1 MKQVQYSPMSVAQM
15 ALSLFAA
22 NEGYVDDVDAKKVV
36 AFEQALQSY
45 LRTSQ
50 SQLIDKINATGDYS
64 DEIQAGMHAAIKDF
78 KANNTW

>member
-15 ALSLFAA
+15 AMSLFAA
-22 NEGYVDDVDAKKVV
+22 NEGYLDDVDVKKVV

-50 SQLIDKINATGDYS
+50 AELIDKINATGDYG